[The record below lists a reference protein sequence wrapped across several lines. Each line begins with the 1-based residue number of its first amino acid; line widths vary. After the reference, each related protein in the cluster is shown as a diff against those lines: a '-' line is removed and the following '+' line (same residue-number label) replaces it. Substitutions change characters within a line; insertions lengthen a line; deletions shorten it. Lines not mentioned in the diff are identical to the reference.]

1 MSWDRVQENWKKV
14 SSTTKD
20 ALGSLARSGY
30 GVLQGV
36 SLTPQR
42 VKTNNSLRVEREKT
56 DHAVAAS
63 QEKVAKH
70 ADAVVELARDNA
82 DAVLNVARENA
93 DAVLDVARD
102 KADELLQ
109 SGQRHAD
116 PAAVLLVAERELADD
131 ALRDARDNADETLR
145 REREDHA
152 RSLKKFLP
160 LERESTDRFLQSERM
175 HSDDALVNRDDF
187 LAIVTHDLRD
197 LLGGIVVSASVISR
211 SAPQNA
217 DGRNTLA
224 ETQRI
229 QRYAARMNRLIGDLT
244 DIASIEAGKLAIA
257 ASVGN
262 LANLIAEAEDS
273 FKAAAAAKGISVLST
288 ITAGPLLAAFDHDRI
303 LQVLGNL
310 ISNALRFTP
319 EGGKIIISGE
329 RDAANVRLS
338 VADTGSGIPEAALDS
353 IFERFAQAGPNER
366 KGGLGLG
373 LYISQCIIEAHGGRI
388 WAESQVGAGAKI
400 LLTLPAAAPGLG
412 PASS

>member
-160 LERESTDRFLQSERM
+160 LERESTDRFLRSERM

-217 DGRNTLA
+217 DGRNTLT

-273 FKAAAAAKGISVLST
+273 FKAAAAAKGISMLST

-319 EGGKIIISGE
+319 EGGKIIICGE
-329 RDAANVRLS
+329 REAANVRLS
-338 VADTGSGIPEAALDS
+338 VEDTGTGIPEAALDS
-353 IFERFAQAGPNER
+353 IFERFAQAGPKAR

-373 LYISQCIIEAHGGRI
+373 LYISRCIMEAHGGRI
-388 WAESQVGAGAKI
+388 WAERQLGAGARI
-400 LLTLPAAAPGLG
+400 VLTLPAEAPDAAG
-412 PASS
+412 P